1 MVSVKRAVLAVLI
14 IVGLVAG
21 YFLIGSNS
29 SAEASQG
36 KKAPINLSLD
46 RERYSPTDT
55 MVLTVTNN
63 GNETVTVGYPFELYR
78 EENGKW
84 VKVNVDLMFIQSVV
98 QLEPGKSWTQKVS
111 LSQLKLSSG
120 HYKIV
125 KKVSTQQMT
134 LTVSAEFYIEG

>member
-1 MVSVKRAVLAVLI
+1 MSVKRAVLAVLI

>member
-55 MVLTVTNN
+55 MVLTVANN
-63 GNETVTVGYPFELYR
+63 GNETITVGYPFELYR

>member
-1 MVSVKRAVLAVLI
+1 MKRAVLAVLI
-14 IVGLVAG
+14 IAGLVAG
-21 YFLIGSNS
+21 YFLVGSS
-29 SAEASQG
+29 GSAEASQG
-36 KKAPINLSLD
+36 KKAPINLSLEG
-46 RERYSPTDT
+46 ERYSPTDT

>member
-1 MVSVKRAVLAVLI
+1 MKRAVLAVLI

-55 MVLTVTNN
+55 MVLTVANN
-63 GNETVTVGYPFELYR
+63 GNETITVGYPFELYR

>member
-1 MVSVKRAVLAVLI
+1 MKRAVLAVLI
-14 IVGLVAG
+14 IAGLVAG
-21 YFLIGSNS
+21 YFLIGSNG

-78 EENGKW
+78 EENGEW

-134 LTVSAEFYIEG
+134 LTVSAEFYVEG

>member
-1 MVSVKRAVLAVLI
+1 MVFVKRAVFVVLI

-21 YFLIGSNS
+21 YFLIGSNG
-29 SAEASQG
+29 SAKASPDE
-36 KKAPINLSLD
+36 KAPVTISLD

-55 MVLTVTNN
+55 MVITVTNN

-78 EENGKW
+78 EENGEW

-111 LSQLKLSSG
+111 LSQLKLSPG
-120 HYKIV
+120 HYKIE
-125 KKVSTQQMT
+125 KKVSTPT
-134 LTVSAEFYIEG
+134 RTFSVSAEFYIEG

>member
-1 MVSVKRAVLAVLI
+1 MKRAVLVVLI

-29 SAEASQG
+29 SAKASPDE
-36 KKAPINLSLD
+36 KAPVTISLD

-55 MVLTVTNN
+55 MVITVTNN

-111 LSQLKLSSG
+111 LSQLKLSQG
-120 HYKIV
+120 HYKIE
-125 KKVSTQQMT
+125 KKISTPT
-134 LTVSAEFYIEG
+134 RTFSVSAEFYVEG